1 MADWV
6 KRRYRVAGRLLGL
19 AIVLA
24 LASAA
29 ARAESAAVLR
39 VAREDF
45 SCPVAQGRDACALE
59 LLATLRARA
68 EEAFVVARGLRATDT
83 EVAELIAYNEAFE
96 RHDRKQ
102 RARKLQELD
111 ARLADGVDGTE
122 REQLERFRAVLVRL
136 ASYEADVDAG
146 TEVRVAIPIE
156 TLRHWVETVKLDA
169 ALYARYGGSVGLRPS
184 GPYAHGA
191 RATLVAD
198 YLATLGVQF
207 LDGDIER
214 HFNALLAAPPRVPFQ
229 RATPDFTPFWRR
241 PIPPSYMA
249 E

>member
-1 MADWV
+1 MAE
-6 KRRYRVAGRLLGL
+6 RL
-19 AIVLA
+19 LA
-24 LASAA
+24 LAIMLGIAASA

-45 SCPVAQGRDACALE
+45 SCPMTQERDACALE

-68 EEAFVVARGLRATDT
+68 EEAFLVARGLRATDT
-83 EVAELIAYNEAFE
+83 EVAELSAYNEAFE

-111 ARLADGVDGTE
+111 ARLADDVDGIE

-136 ASYEADVDAG
+136 ANYEADVDAG
-146 TEVRVAIPIE
+146 TEVRVAIPVE
-156 TLRHWVETVKLDA
+156 TLRHWVEIVKLDA

-191 RATLVAD
+191 RATLVAE
-198 YLATLGVQF
+198 YLAALGVQF

-214 HFNALLAAPPRVPFQ
+214 RFNALLAAPPRVPFHG
-229 RATPDFTPFWRR
+229 ATPDFTPFWRR
-241 PIPPSYMA
+241 PIRSSYMA